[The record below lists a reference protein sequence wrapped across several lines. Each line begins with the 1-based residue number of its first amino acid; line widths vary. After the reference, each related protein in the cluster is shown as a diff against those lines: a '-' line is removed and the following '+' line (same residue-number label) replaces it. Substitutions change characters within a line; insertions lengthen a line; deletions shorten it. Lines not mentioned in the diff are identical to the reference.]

1 MKKTSSYTKMTK
13 VKSNKK
19 SAGEA
24 EVPSGFTGI
33 ASGSTSMLKTQSANL
48 KPLAWNASTP
58 TQNFTKIR

>member
-24 EVPSGFTGI
+24 EMPGGFTGI
-33 ASGSTSMLKTQSANL
+33 ASGSTSMLKTQSANI
-48 KPLAWNASTP
+48 KPLPWKGSTP
-58 TQNFTKIR
+58 TQNYTKIR